1 MAPVRLASF
10 FMTNARL
17 AAFGTTIFSEMT
29 RLAQAHQAINLA
41 QGFPDFEGPSS
52 IIEAAVEA
60 LRGGHNQY
68 ARSMGHPQLVQAI
81 ARKQKRD
88 YGIERNPDTEVLIT
102 SGATEAIAAALIGL
116 LNPGDEVVTFE
127 PFYDSYPAACAMAG
141 ATMRTCTL
149 RFPEFALD
157 LEALERTMSPRTRVL
172 LLNTPHNP
180 TGKVFSSTEL
190 ESIATLCRKH
200 DLTVVTDEVYEHLVW
215 GEHRHVPMATLPGM
229 DERTL
234 TISSAGKTFSLT
246 GWKIGWATGPER
258 LVAAVQAAHQY
269 LTFSTA
275 TPLQL
280 AMARAI
286 DEHGPRW
293 LEQLTAEYEQRR
305 TVLQQAL
312 EETGFRVASPQG
324 TYFMLADFSA
334 LADEDDRHFARR
346 LVEEAG
352 VAAIPPSPFYAASPE
367 EAARRVRF
375 AFCKRLET
383 LEAAAQRLRRWARA
397 GG

>member
-1 MAPVRLASF
+1 
-10 FMTNARL
+10 MTNARL

-29 RLAQAHQAINLA
+29 RLAQAHGAINLA
-41 QGFPDFEGPSS
+41 QGFPDFEGPAS

-60 LRGGHNQY
+60 LKSGHNQY
-68 ARSMGHPQLVQAI
+68 ARSMGHPKLVEAI

-88 YGIERNPDTEVLIT
+88 YGVERNPETEVLVT

-116 LNPGDEVVTFE
+116 LNPGDEVVTFS
-127 PFYDSYPAACAMAG
+127 PYYDSYPAACAMAG
-141 ATMRTCTL
+141 ATMRTCPL
-149 RFPEFALD
+149 RFPDFALD
-157 LEALERTMSPRTRVL
+157 LDALGQAMSPRTRVL

-180 TGKVFSSTEL
+180 TGKVFSTAEL
-190 ESIATLCRKH
+190 ASIARLCRER

-215 GEHRHVPMATLPGM
+215 DDHRHVPMATLPGM

-246 GWKIGWATGPER
+246 GWKIGWATGPAS
-258 LVAAVQAAHQY
+258 LIAATQAAHQY

-280 AMARAI
+280 AVAQAL
-286 DEHGPRW
+286 DAHGPAW
-293 LEQLTAEYEQRR
+293 LSTLTAEYEERR
-305 TVLQQAL
+305 TLLQQAL
-312 EETGFRVASPQG
+312 EETGFAVAPAQG

-334 LADEDDRHFARR
+334 LADEDDRWFARR

-352 VAAIPPSPFYAASPE
+352 VATIPPSPFYASPE
-367 EAARRVRF
+367 EAARLVRF
-375 AFCKRLET
+375 AFCKKLET
-383 LEAAAQRLRRWARA
+383 LEAAAERLRRWARA